1 MATPTTL
8 PATFV
13 AGNVLTAAQMND
25 LRGAF
30 RVLQVV
36 STTKTDTFTTTSVQT
51 FTDITGLSAT
61 ITPSA
66 TSSKIFVIAN
76 IWGSNDVAVANSLIR
91 LMRDSTPIF
100 VGDAAGSRA
109 QAQTFYAQSNFLQAS
124 HMLSTLD
131 SPATTSAITYKVQ
144 LTNDNASTAYVN
156 RTKND
161 TNSWLYA
168 RSASSITVMEISA

>member
-36 STTKTDTFTTTSVQT
+36 STTKTDTFTTTSTT
-51 FTDITGLSAT
+51 FTDITGLTAT

-66 TSSKIFVIAN
+66 TSNRILVFAAVN
-76 IWGSNDVAVANSLIR
+76 GCNDVGAASMALCISR
-91 LMRDSTPIF
+91 GGTQIF
-100 VGDAAGSRA
+100 LGDAAGSRSRGSEINNWIP
-109 QAQTFYAQSNFLQAS
+109 QVMSGQSLI
-124 HMLSTLD
+124 TLD
-131 SPATTSAITYKVQ
+131 NPASTSAITYAIQVRSVGAG
-144 LTNDNASTAYVN
+144 TSHIN
-156 RTKND
+156 RSETD
-161 TNSWLYA
+161 TDSATFLRA
-168 RSASSITVMEISA
+168 ASSITVMEISL

>member
-36 STTKTDTFTTTSVQT
+36 QTVKTDTFSTTST
-51 FTDITGLSAT
+51 SFTDVTGMSVT

-66 TSSKIFVIAN
+66 TSNKILVVLDARTGGLNAWQFKLLRGATDIY
-76 IWGSNDVAVANSLIR
+76 
-91 LMRDSTPIF
+91 
-100 VGDAAGSRA
+100 VGDAAGSRT
-109 QAQTFYAQSNFLQAS
+109 QGLYQSNVGGAGMSPVMAFF
-124 HMLSTLD
+124 LD
-131 SPATTSAITYKVQ
+131 SPATTSATTYKIQ
-144 LTNDNASTAYVN
+144 MKTETGTQANIN
-156 RTKND
+156 RTADD
-161 TNSWLYA
+161 TNTAALGI
-168 RSASSITVMEISA
+168 RTASSITVMEISA